1 MLRQLRSEKFK
12 KVLLIGLLV
21 IIIPS
26 FVVFYGW
33 NSSSRQG
40 GGEAANPGQI
50 KFSTFNKVEIT
61 PNDIAHAR
69 RMLQAK
75 YVNYGRFSGKQ
86 VDALAAERLMDTKQ
100 VIDAAIE
107 LKIWEEFARE
117 NGIVV
122 TEDNVVE
129 MLSQRIPPQQ
139 RAYVMQALERQGL
152 TFPQFVQQQRVSE
165 LLTMAREIMAAKAR
179 VSFFEAWLDFAQKNE
194 KLEADVVRVNVA
206 EYASKVKVDEPQLK
220 AWFEQNKEK
229 FRIPDQVTYA
239 YVVANKDD
247 LRSSV
252 TVTNDDITSYY
263 NGNQETFRLPRA
275 IEARQILLN
284 KPERAADEA
293 DDAYTTRVLALK
305 AKADELYQRAAKGE
319 DFAALAD
326 KNTEESFF
334 PPRVDS
340 STTATDRNT
349 TAGGYLGFVAEPTA
363 RNIYGDDWTSAVLE
377 MKPGQLSQPIPI
389 ERGFAIVKLVSLR
402 EGVVQPIETVRN
414 MIVERVKDEKVAP
427 LFEQQGAKWKA
438 ASDANPN
445 LEKLAAALGLKVVTT
460 PKIDRA
466 SRFIPGIGLLGTF
479 QEAVTDLQ
487 RGGRSEV
494 MSDESRHL
502 VLEIREEFPAHEPTI
517 DEVRDRVTS
526 EYREAKAREMA
537 KADAEKVKA
546 RSTSL
551 ESMETAAK
559 DLGLTVTRT
568 AEFTRAQ
575 SAGQIGPVEDFARQT
590 DGMRVGE
597 FALSRLGTEE
607 SRPPPAT
614 SSGGSKRR
622 SSRRA
627 RISPTN
633 CPRS

>member
-1 MLRQLRSEKFK
+1 MLE
-12 KVLLIGLLV
+12 
-21 IIIPS
+21 
-26 FVVFYGW
+26 
-33 NSSSRQG
+33 
-40 GGEAANPGQI
+40 
-50 KFSTFNKVEIT
+50 
-61 PNDIAHAR
+61 
-69 RMLQAK
+69 AK
-75 YVNYGRFSGKQ
+75 YQNYGRFSGKQ
-86 VDALAAERLMDTKQ
+86 VDRLAAERLMDTKQ

-122 TEDNVVE
+122 TEDSVVE
-129 MLSQRIPPQQ
+129 MLGQRIPPQQ
-139 RAYVMQALERQGL
+139 RPMVMQALERQGL
-152 TFPQFVQQQRVSE
+152 SFPQFVQQQRVSE

-179 VSFFEAWLDFAQKNE
+179 VSFFEAWVEFAQKNE
-194 KLEADVVRVNVA
+194 KLVADVARVNVA
-206 EYASKVKVDEPQLK
+206 DYSNKVKVEEAQLK
-220 AWFEQNKEK
+220 AWFEQNQAK
-229 FRIPDQVTYA
+229 FGIPDQVTYA
-239 YVVANKDD
+239 YILATKDD

-252 TVTNDDITSYY
+252 TATNDDITSYY
-263 NGNQETFRLPRA
+263 NGNQEAFRLPRA

-284 KPERAADEA
+284 KPERSKGES
-293 DDAYTTRVLALK
+293 DDAYTTRVLAVK
-305 AKADELYQRAAKGE
+305 ARADELYQRAAKGE

-326 KNTEESFF
+326 KNTEENFF

-340 STTATDRNT
+340 NTTATDRNT

-363 RNIYGDDWTSAVLE
+363 RNIYGDDWTSTVLE
-377 MKPGQLSQPIPI
+377 MKPGQLSQPIPT
-389 ERGFAIVKLVSLR
+389 ERGMAIVKLISLR
-402 EGVVQPIETVRN
+402 EGVVQPLEKVRN

-445 LEKLAAALGLKVVTT
+445 LEKLAATLDMKVTT
-460 PKIDRA
+460 TTKMDKS

-502 VLEIREEFPAHEPTI
+502 VLEIREEIPAHSPKL

-526 EYREAKAREMA
+526 EFKETKAREMA
-537 KADAEKVKA
+537 KADAEKIKA
-546 RSTSL
+546 RSTTL
-551 ESMETAAK
+551 EGMRTAAK

-568 AEFTRAQ
+568 AEFTRTD
-575 SAGQIGPVEDFARQT
+575 SASQIGPVEDFSKQT

-607 SRPPPAT
+607 SPTGYVVWHLEKKVAPSRKEFADQLPKIMNELAMKKAEIMLNEYVRDR
-614 SSGGSKRR
+614 KREL
-622 SSRRA
+622 SD
-627 RISPTN
+627 RIEID
-633 CPRS
+633 PRFR